1 MAMFIMQVIKRLPT
15 QLANQIAAGEVVQ
28 RPSSVVKELMENAID
43 AGATEI
49 SLSIKDGGR
58 TLISIQDNGSGMNA
72 EDALL
77 CFERHATS
85 KIVAIDDLFKLTTMG
100 FRGEA
105 LASIGAVAHVSLKTK
120 LEAGLTGVHIKM
132 EGGNIALNE
141 EVVCLKGTLIEVKNL
156 FYNVPA
162 RRNFLK
168 SDSIEFNHIEDAFLY
183 IAIAHPEVSFILHHN
198 NQAIYNLSAANLKRR
213 VTDVLGKNAGDRV
226 FPIAS
231 ETDIVKLTGFIGK
244 PETAKKTRGSQFFF
258 VNKRFFKSS
267 YFNHAVLKAFE
278 GLIPEKT
285 HPTYFIFLEV
295 DPAKIDVNIHPTKTE
310 IKFEE
315 ERFIYS
321 ILLSTIRQSLGMFNL
336 MPSLDFELETAFDLP
351 AGFNKQPIVEPTIQ
365 VDPNFNPFNPQG
377 GGGGK
382 SNGFSKGIKEQGFG
396 SSTPSEA
403 DWRSFYTI
411 NETPLPEQQQ
421 LPGLADVQSMAD
433 LLLVGRYIFTPV
445 KTGVMM
451 IDSKRAM
458 ERILYDESIESFVKH
473 PLNQQMLLFP
483 IEKTLEKQE
492 VRIVSNHL
500 KTFEQLGFNIS
511 LQEEVLHI
519 LGAPEILHENGVVQC
534 LEELIDRVAY
544 SEQHQEDVAHSLVL
558 QMVKHAARYH
568 RISNKSEAEMQIQRL
583 FSCPEHTLS
592 PSNEPIIQILA
603 FEQLNQL
610 IK

>member
-1 MAMFIMQVIKRLPT
+1 MARFNMQVIKRLPT

-49 SLSIKDGGR
+49 SLNIKDGGR

-85 KIVAIDDLFKLTTMG
+85 KIDSIDDLFKLTTMG

-120 LEAGLTGVHIKM
+120 REEALTGVHIKM
-132 EGGNIALNE
+132 EGGNIAMNE
-141 EVVCLKGTLIEVKNL
+141 EVVCSKGTLIEVKNL

-198 NQAIYNLSAANLKRR
+198 SQAIYNLSAANLKRR

-226 FPIAS
+226 FPIES

-365 VDPNFNPFNPQG
+365 VDPNFNPFKPQANSS
-377 GGGGK
+377 K

-396 SSTPSEA
+396 STTPNEA
-403 DWRSFYTI
+403 DWQSFYSI
-411 NETPLPEQQQ
+411 NETPLPEQQE
-421 LPGLADVQSMAD
+421 LPGITDVQSVAD

-458 ERILYDESIESFVKH
+458 ERILYDECIESFVKH

-483 IEKTLEKQE
+483 IDKPLEKQE

-500 KTFEQLGFNIS
+500 KTFEQLGFKIS
-511 LQEEVLHI
+511 LEEQVLHI

-534 LEELIDRVAY
+534 LEELIDRVEY

-568 RISNKSEAEMQIQRL
+568 RISNKSEAELQIQRL
-583 FSCPEHTLS
+583 FSCPDHTLS

>member
-1 MAMFIMQVIKRLPT
+1 MQVIKRLPT

-49 SLSIKDGGR
+49 SLNIKDGGR

-85 KIVAIDDLFKLTTMG
+85 KIDSIDDLFKLTTMG

-120 LEAGLTGVHIKM
+120 REEALTGVHIKM
-132 EGGNIALNE
+132 EGGNIAMNE
-141 EVVCLKGTLIEVKNL
+141 EVVCSKGTLIEVKNL

-198 NQAIYNLSAANLKRR
+198 SQAIYNLSAANLKRR

-226 FPIAS
+226 FPIES

-365 VDPNFNPFNPQG
+365 VDPNFNPFKPQANSS
-377 GGGGK
+377 K

-396 SSTPSEA
+396 STTPNEA
-403 DWRSFYTI
+403 DWQSFYSI
-411 NETPLPEQQQ
+411 NETPLPEQQE
-421 LPGLADVQSMAD
+421 LPGITDVQSVAD

-458 ERILYDESIESFVKH
+458 ERILYDECIESFVKH

-483 IEKTLEKQE
+483 IDKPLEKQE

-500 KTFEQLGFNIS
+500 KTFEQLGFKIS
-511 LQEEVLHI
+511 LEEQVLHI

-534 LEELIDRVAY
+534 LEELIDRVEY

-568 RISNKSEAEMQIQRL
+568 RISNKSEAELQIQRL
-583 FSCPEHTLS
+583 FSCPDHTLS

>member
-1 MAMFIMQVIKRLPT
+1 MQVIKRLPT

-72 EDALL
+72 ADAML

-85 KIVAIDDLFKLTTMG
+85 KIDDIDDLFKLTTMG

-120 LEAGLTGVHIKM
+120 QETALTGVHIKM
-132 EGGNIALNE
+132 EGGTIALNE

-168 SDSIEFNHIEDAFLY
+168 SDAIEFNHIEDAFLY

-226 FPIAS
+226 FPISS
-231 ETDIVKLTGFIGK
+231 ETDIVTLTGFIGK
-244 PETAKKTRGSQFFF
+244 PETAKKTRGNQFFF
-258 VNKRFFKSS
+258 VNRRFFKSS
-267 YFNHAVLKAFE
+267 YFNHAVMKAFE

-295 DPAKIDVNIHPTKTE
+295 DPSKIDVNIHPTKTE

-315 ERFIYS
+315 ERYIYS

-365 VDPNFNPFNPQG
+365 VDPTFNPFHTQG
-377 GGGGK
+377 GGTGK
-382 SNGFSKGIKEQGFG
+382 SNGFSKGIKDQGFG
-396 SSTPSEA
+396 SSTPNEA

-411 NETPLPEQQQ
+411 NETPVPEQQK
-421 LPGLADVQSMAD
+421 LPGITDAHSVAD

-445 KTGVMM
+445 KTGVMV
-451 IDSKRAM
+451 IDSKRAI
-458 ERILYDESIESFVKH
+458 ERILYDECIEAFVKH

-483 IEKTLEKQE
+483 IEKALEKQE
-492 VRIVSNHL
+492 ARIVSNHL

-511 LQEEVLHI
+511 LHEQVLHI
-519 LGAPEILHENGVVQC
+519 SGAPEILHENGVVQC
-534 LEELIDRVAY
+534 LEELIERVAY
-544 SEQHQEDVAHSLVL
+544 SEQHQEDVAHTLVV
-558 QMVKHAARYH
+558 QMVKHAATHH
-568 RISNKSEAEMQIQRL
+568 RINNKSEAEMQIQRL
-583 FSCPEHTLS
+583 FTCPDHTLS

>member
-1 MAMFIMQVIKRLPT
+1 MFNMQVIKRLPT

-85 KIVAIDDLFKLTTMG
+85 KITAIDDLFKLTTMG

-120 LEAGLTGVHIKM
+120 REAGLTGVHIKM

-141 EVVCLKGTLIEVKNL
+141 EAVCSKGTLIEVKNL
-156 FYNVPA
+156 FFNVPA

-168 SDSIEFNHIEDAFLY
+168 SDAIEFNHIEDAFLY

-226 FPIAS
+226 FPIES
-231 ETDIVKLTGFIGK
+231 ETDIVRLTGFIGK
-244 PETAKKTRGSQFFF
+244 PETAKKTRGNQFFF
-258 VNKRFFKSS
+258 VNNRFFKSS

-278 GLIPEKT
+278 GLIPDKT

-382 SNGFSKGIKEQGFG
+382 SNGFTKGIKEQGFG
-396 SSTPSEA
+396 SSTPNEA

-411 NETPLPEQQQ
+411 NETPLPEQQE
-421 LPGLADVQSMAD
+421 LPGIADVQSVAD

-458 ERILYDESIESFVKH
+458 ERILYDECIESFVKH

-483 IEKTLEKQE
+483 IEKNLEKQE
-492 VRIVSNHL
+492 LRIVSNHL

-511 LQEEVLHI
+511 LQEQVLHI
-519 LGAPEILHENGVVQC
+519 LGAPELLHENGVVQC
-534 LEELIDRVAY
+534 IEELIDRVGY

-568 RISNKSEAEMQIQRL
+568 RISNKTEAEMQIQRL
-583 FSCPEHTLS
+583 FSSPDHTLS

>member
-1 MAMFIMQVIKRLPT
+1 MQVIKRLPT

-49 SLSIKDGGR
+49 SLIIKDGGR

-85 KIVAIDDLFKLTTMG
+85 KIDAIDDLFKLTTMG

-120 LEAGLTGVHIKM
+120 REEALTGVHIKM
-132 EGGNIALNE
+132 EGGNIAMNE
-141 EVVCLKGTLIEVKNL
+141 EVVCSKGTLIEVKNL

-198 NQAIYNLSAANLKRR
+198 SQAIYNLSAANLKRR

-226 FPIAS
+226 FPIES

-285 HPTYFIFLEV
+285 HPTFFIFLEV

-365 VDPNFNPFNPQG
+365 VDPNFNPFKPQANS
-377 GGGGK
+377 GK

-396 SSTPSEA
+396 STTPNEA
-403 DWRSFYTI
+403 DWQSFYSI
-411 NETPLPEQQQ
+411 NETPLPEQQE
-421 LPGLADVQSMAD
+421 LPGITDVQSVAD

-458 ERILYDESIESFVKH
+458 ERILYDECIESFVKH

-483 IEKTLEKQE
+483 IDKPLEKQE

-511 LQEEVLHI
+511 LEEEVLHI

-534 LEELIDRVAY
+534 IEELIERVGY

-568 RISNKSEAEMQIQRL
+568 RISNKSEAELQIQRL
-583 FSCPEHTLS
+583 FSCPDHTLS

>member
-120 LEAGLTGVHIKM
+120 REAALTGVHIKM

-198 NQAIYNLSAANLKRR
+198 NQAIYNLSSANLKRR

-451 IDSKRAM
+451 IDSKRAI

-483 IEKTLEKQE
+483 IEKNLEKQE

-500 KTFEQLGFNIS
+500 KTFEQLGFNIA

-583 FSCPEHTLS
+583 FSCPDHTLS

>member
-1 MAMFIMQVIKRLPT
+1 MQVIKRLPT

-43 AGATEI
+43 ASATEI
-49 SLSIKDGGR
+49 SLNIKDGGR

-85 KIVAIDDLFKLTTMG
+85 KIDAIDDLFKLTTMG

-120 LEAGLTGVHIKM
+120 REEALTGVYIKM
-132 EGGNIALNE
+132 EGGNIAMNE
-141 EVVCLKGTLIEVKNL
+141 EVVCSKGTLIEVKNL

-226 FPIAS
+226 FPIES

-258 VNKRFFKSS
+258 VNKRFFKNS

-295 DPAKIDVNIHPTKTE
+295 DPSKIDVNIHPTKTE

-365 VDPNFNPFNPQG
+365 VDPNFNPFKPQSNS
-377 GGGGK
+377 GK

-396 SSTPSEA
+396 STSPNEA
-403 DWRSFYTI
+403 DWQSFYSI
-411 NETPLPEQQQ
+411 NETPLPEQQE
-421 LPGLADVQSMAD
+421 LPGIADVQSVAD

-458 ERILYDESIESFVKH
+458 ERILYDECIESFVKH

-483 IEKTLEKQE
+483 IDKPLEKQE

-511 LQEEVLHI
+511 LNEEVLHI
-519 LGAPEILHENGVVQC
+519 FGAPEILHENGVVQC
-534 LEELIDRVAY
+534 LEELIDRVEY

-568 RISNKSEAEMQIQRL
+568 RISNKSEAELQIQRL
-583 FSCPEHTLS
+583 FSCHDHTLS

>member
-1 MAMFIMQVIKRLPT
+1 MQVIKRLPT

-120 LEAGLTGVHIKM
+120 RENGLTGVHIKM
-132 EGGNIALNE
+132 EGGNFALNE

-198 NQAIYNLSAANLKRR
+198 NQAVYNLSAANLKRR

-451 IDSKRAM
+451 IDSKRAI
-458 ERILYDESIESFVKH
+458 ERILYDECIESFVKH

-483 IEKTLEKQE
+483 IEKNLEKQE

-583 FSCPEHTLS
+583 FSCPDHTLS

>member
-1 MAMFIMQVIKRLPT
+1 MFNMQVIKRLPT

-85 KIVAIDDLFKLTTMG
+85 KITAIDDLFKLTTMG

-120 LEAGLTGVHIKM
+120 REAGLTGVHIKM

-141 EVVCLKGTLIEVKNL
+141 EAVCSKGSLIEVKNL
-156 FYNVPA
+156 FFNVPA

-226 FPIAS
+226 FPIES
-231 ETDIVKLTGFIGK
+231 ETDIVRLTGFIGK
-244 PETAKKTRGSQFFF
+244 PETAKKTRGNQFFF
-258 VNKRFFKSS
+258 VNNRFFKSS

-278 GLIPEKT
+278 GLIPDKT

-382 SNGFSKGIKEQGFG
+382 SNGFTKGIKEQGFG
-396 SSTPSEA
+396 SSTPNEA

-411 NETPLPEQQQ
+411 NETPLPEQQE
-421 LPGLADVQSMAD
+421 LPGIADVQSVAD

-458 ERILYDESIESFVKH
+458 ERILYDECIESFVKH

-483 IEKTLEKQE
+483 IEKNLEKQE
-492 VRIVSNHL
+492 LRIVSNHL

-511 LQEEVLHI
+511 LHEQVLHI

-534 LEELIDRVAY
+534 IEELIDRVGY

-583 FSCPEHTLS
+583 FSSPDHTLS

>member
-1 MAMFIMQVIKRLPT
+1 MFNMQVIKRLPT

-85 KIVAIDDLFKLTTMG
+85 KIDAIDDLFKLTTMG

-120 LEAGLTGVHIKM
+120 REEALTGVHIKM
-132 EGGNIALNE
+132 EGGNIAMNE
-141 EVVCLKGTLIEVKNL
+141 EVVCSKGTLIEVKNL

-168 SDSIEFNHIEDAFLY
+168 SDAIEFNHIEDAFLY

-226 FPIAS
+226 FPIES
-231 ETDIVKLTGFIGK
+231 ETDIVRLTGFIGK
-244 PETAKKTRGSQFFF
+244 PETAKKTRGNQFFF
-258 VNKRFFKSS
+258 VNNRFFKSS

-382 SNGFSKGIKEQGFG
+382 SNGFTKGIKEQGFG
-396 SSTPSEA
+396 STTPNEA
-403 DWRSFYTI
+403 DWQSFYSI
-411 NETPLPEQQQ
+411 NETPLPEQQE
-421 LPGLADVQSMAD
+421 LPGIADVQSVAD

-458 ERILYDESIESFVKH
+458 ERILYDECIESFVKH

-483 IEKTLEKQE
+483 IEKNLEKQE
-492 VRIVSNHL
+492 LRIVSNHL

-511 LQEEVLHI
+511 LQEQVLHI

-534 LEELIDRVAY
+534 IEELIDRVGY

-583 FSCPEHTLS
+583 FSSPDHTLS

>member
-1 MAMFIMQVIKRLPT
+1 MQVIKRLPT

-120 LEAGLTGVHIKM
+120 REAALTGVHIKM

-377 GGGGK
+377 GGSGK

-396 SSTPSEA
+396 SSIPSEA

-411 NETPLPEQQQ
+411 NETTTPEQQE
-421 LPGLADVQSMAD
+421 LPGISDVQSVAD

-534 LEELIDRVAY
+534 LEELIDRVAF

-583 FSCPEHTLS
+583 FSCPDHTLS

>member
-1 MAMFIMQVIKRLPT
+1 MQVIKRLPT

-49 SLSIKDGGR
+49 SLNIKDGGR

-85 KIVAIDDLFKLTTMG
+85 KIDAIDDLFKLTTMG

-105 LASIGAVAHVSLKTK
+105 LASIGAVAHASLKTK
-120 LEAGLTGVHIKM
+120 REEALTGVHIKM
-132 EGGNIALNE
+132 EGGNITMNE
-141 EVVCLKGTLIEVKNL
+141 EVVCSKGTLIEVKNL

-198 NQAIYNLSAANLKRR
+198 SQAIYNLSAANLKRR

-226 FPIAS
+226 FPIES

-285 HPTYFIFLEV
+285 HPTFFIFLEV

-365 VDPNFNPFNPQG
+365 VDPNFNPFKPQSNS
-377 GGGGK
+377 GK

-396 SSTPSEA
+396 STTPNEA
-403 DWRSFYTI
+403 DWQSFYSI
-411 NETPLPEQQQ
+411 NETPLPEQQK
-421 LPGLADVQSMAD
+421 LPGIADVQSVTD

-458 ERILYDESIESFVKH
+458 ERILYDECIESFVKH

-483 IEKTLEKQE
+483 IDKPLEKQE

-511 LQEEVLHI
+511 LEEEVLHI

-534 LEELIDRVAY
+534 IEELIERVGY

-568 RISNKSEAEMQIQRL
+568 RISNKSEAELQIQRL
-583 FSCPEHTLS
+583 FSCPDHTLS

>member
-1 MAMFIMQVIKRLPT
+1 MQVIKRLPT

-120 LEAGLTGVHIKM
+120 RENGLTGVHIKM
-132 EGGNIALNE
+132 EGGNFALNE

-198 NQAIYNLSAANLKRR
+198 NQAVYNLSAANLKRR

-451 IDSKRAM
+451 IDSKRAI

-492 VRIVSNHL
+492 VRIVSNHI
-500 KTFEQLGFNIS
+500 KTFEQLGFNIA
-511 LQEEVLHI
+511 LQEEVIHI

-583 FSCPEHTLS
+583 FSCPDHTLS

>member
-1 MAMFIMQVIKRLPT
+1 MQVIKRLPT

-120 LEAGLTGVHIKM
+120 RENGLTGVHIKM
-132 EGGNIALNE
+132 EGGNFALNE

-198 NQAIYNLSAANLKRR
+198 NQAVYNLSAANLKRR

-403 DWRSFYTI
+403 DWRSFYMI

-451 IDSKRAM
+451 IDSKRAI
-458 ERILYDESIESFVKH
+458 ERILYDECIESFVKH

-483 IEKTLEKQE
+483 IEKNLEKQE

-500 KTFEQLGFNIS
+500 KTFEQLGFNIA
-511 LQEEVLHI
+511 LQEEVIHI

-583 FSCPEHTLS
+583 FSCPDHTLS

>member
-1 MAMFIMQVIKRLPT
+1 MFNMQVIKRLPT

-85 KIVAIDDLFKLTTMG
+85 KIDAIDDLFKLRTMG

-105 LASIGAVAHVSLKTK
+105 LASIGAVAQVSLKTK
-120 LEAGLTGVHIKM
+120 RESEVTGVHIKM

-141 EVVCLKGTLIEVKNL
+141 EVVCSKGTLIEVKNL
-156 FYNVPA
+156 FFNVPA

-168 SDSIEFNHIEDAFLY
+168 SDSIEFNHLEDAFLY

-198 NQAIYNLSAANLKRR
+198 NQAIYNLSSANLKRR

-226 FPIAS
+226 FPIES

-267 YFNHAVLKAFE
+267 YFNHAVMKAFE

-377 GGGGK
+377 GGGSGK

-411 NETPLPEQQQ
+411 NETPVPEQQK
-421 LPGLADVQSMAD
+421 LPGITDAHSVAD

-445 KTGVMM
+445 KTGVMV

-458 ERILYDESIESFVKH
+458 ERILFDECIDSFVKH

-483 IEKTLEKQE
+483 IEKALEKQE
-492 VRIVSNHL
+492 ARIVSNHL

-511 LQEEVLHI
+511 LQEQVLHI

-534 LEELIDRVAY
+534 IEELIDRVGY

-583 FSCPEHTLS
+583 FSSPDHALS

>member
-1 MAMFIMQVIKRLPT
+1 MQVIKRLPT

-49 SLSIKDGGR
+49 SLIIKDGGR

-85 KIVAIDDLFKLTTMG
+85 KIDAIDDLFKLTTMG

-120 LEAGLTGVHIKM
+120 REESLTGVHIKM
-132 EGGNIALNE
+132 EGGNIAMNE
-141 EVVCLKGTLIEVKNL
+141 EVVCSKGTLIEVKNL

-198 NQAIYNLSAANLKRR
+198 NQAIYNLGAANLKRR

-226 FPIAS
+226 FPIES

-365 VDPNFNPFNPQG
+365 VDPNFNPFKPQG
-377 GGGGK
+377 NSDK

-396 SSTPSEA
+396 STTPNEA
-403 DWRSFYTI
+403 DWQSFYSI
-411 NETPLPEQQQ
+411 NETPLPEQQE
-421 LPGLADVQSMAD
+421 LPGITDVQSVAD

-451 IDSKRAM
+451 IDSKRAI
-458 ERILYDESIESFVKH
+458 ERILYDECIESFVKH

-483 IEKTLEKQE
+483 IDKPLEKQE

-511 LQEEVLHI
+511 LEEEVLHI
-519 LGAPEILHENGVVQC
+519 FGAPEILHENGVVQC
-534 LEELIDRVAY
+534 LEELIDRVEY

-568 RISNKSEAEMQIQRL
+568 RISNKSEAELQIQRL
-583 FSCPEHTLS
+583 FSCPDHTLS

>member
-1 MAMFIMQVIKRLPT
+1 MQVIKRLPT

-120 LEAGLTGVHIKM
+120 RENGLTGVHIKM
-132 EGGNIALNE
+132 EGGNFALNE

-451 IDSKRAM
+451 IDSKRAI
-458 ERILYDESIESFVKH
+458 ERILYDECIESFVKH

-483 IEKTLEKQE
+483 IEKNLEKQE

>member
-1 MAMFIMQVIKRLPT
+1 MQVIKRLPT

-120 LEAGLTGVHIKM
+120 RETALTGVHIKM
-132 EGGNIALNE
+132 EGGNFALNE

-198 NQAIYNLSAANLKRR
+198 NQAVYNLSAANLKRR

-411 NETPLPEQQQ
+411 NETTTPEQQE
-421 LPGLADVQSMAD
+421 LPGISDVQSVAD

-483 IEKTLEKQE
+483 IEKNLEKQE

-500 KTFEQLGFNIS
+500 KTFEQLGFNIA
-511 LQEEVLHI
+511 LQEEVIHI

-583 FSCPEHTLS
+583 FSCPDHTLS

>member
-85 KIVAIDDLFKLTTMG
+85 KIIAIDDLFKLTTMG

-377 GGGGK
+377 GGSGK

-396 SSTPSEA
+396 SSIPSEA

-411 NETPLPEQQQ
+411 NETTTPEQQE
-421 LPGLADVQSMAD
+421 LPGISDVQSVAD

-458 ERILYDESIESFVKH
+458 ERILYDECIESFVKH

-534 LEELIDRVAY
+534 LEELIDRVAF

-583 FSCPEHTLS
+583 FSCPDHTVS

>member
-85 KIVAIDDLFKLTTMG
+85 KIVAIDDLFKLTTKG

-258 VNKRFFKSS
+258 VNKRFFKSL

-377 GGGGK
+377 GGSGK

-411 NETPLPEQQQ
+411 NETTIPEQQE
-421 LPGLADVQSMAD
+421 LPGISDVQSVAD

>member
-1 MAMFIMQVIKRLPT
+1 MFNMQVIKRLPT

-85 KIVAIDDLFKLTTMG
+85 KITAIDDLFKLTTMG

-120 LEAGLTGVHIKM
+120 REAGLTGVHIKM
-132 EGGNIALNE
+132 EGGNITLNE
-141 EVVCLKGTLIEVKNL
+141 EAVCSKGTLIEVKNL
-156 FYNVPA
+156 FFNVPA

-226 FPIAS
+226 FPIES
-231 ETDIVKLTGFIGK
+231 ETDIVRLTGFIGK
-244 PETAKKTRGSQFFF
+244 PETAKKTRGNQFFF
-258 VNKRFFKSS
+258 VNNRFFKSS

-278 GLIPEKT
+278 GLIPDKT

-351 AGFNKQPIVEPTIQ
+351 AGFNKQPVVEPTIQ
-365 VDPNFNPFNPQG
+365 VDPNFNPFKPQG
-377 GGGGK
+377 VTGK

-396 SSTPSEA
+396 STTPNEA

-411 NETPLPEQQQ
+411 NETPLPEQQE
-421 LPGLADVQSMAD
+421 LPGIGDVQSVAD

-458 ERILYDESIESFVKH
+458 ERILYDECIESFVKH

-483 IEKTLEKQE
+483 IEKQLEKQE
-492 VRIVSNHL
+492 ERIISNHL

-511 LQEEVLHI
+511 LQENVLHI
-519 LGAPEILHENGVVQC
+519 LGAPELLHENGVVQC
-534 LEELIDRVAY
+534 IEELIDRVGY
-544 SEQHQEDVAHSLVL
+544 SEQHQEDVAHALVL

-583 FSCPEHTLS
+583 FSSPDHTLS

>member
-1 MAMFIMQVIKRLPT
+1 M
-15 QLANQIAAGEVVQ
+15 
-28 RPSSVVKELMENAID
+28 
-43 AGATEI
+43 
-49 SLSIKDGGR
+49 
-58 TLISIQDNGSGMNA
+58 
-72 EDALL
+72 
-77 CFERHATS
+77 
-85 KIVAIDDLFKLTTMG
+85 
-100 FRGEA
+100 
-105 LASIGAVAHVSLKTK
+105 
-120 LEAGLTGVHIKM
+120 
-132 EGGNIALNE
+132 
-141 EVVCLKGTLIEVKNL
+141 

-183 IAIAHPEVSFILHHN
+183 ISIAHPEVSFILHHN
-198 NQAIYNLSAANLKRR
+198 NQTIYNLSSANLKRR

-226 FPIAS
+226 FPIES

-244 PETAKKTRGSQFFF
+244 PETAKKTRGNQFFF
-258 VNKRFFKSS
+258 VNRRYFKSS

-285 HPTYFIFLEV
+285 HPTFFIFLEV

-365 VDPNFNPFNPQG
+365 VDPNFNPFNPQRD
-377 GGGGK
+377 GGGK
-382 SNGFSKGIKEQGFG
+382 SNGFTKGIKEQGFG
-396 SSTPSEA
+396 SSTPNEA

-411 NETPLPEQQQ
+411 NETPLPEQQE
-421 LPGLADVQSMAD
+421 LPGISEAQTVAD
-433 LLLVGRYIFTPV
+433 LLLIGRYIFTPV

-451 IDSKRAM
+451 IDSKRAI
-458 ERILYDESIESFVKH
+458 ERILYDECIESFVKH

-483 IEKTLEKQE
+483 IEKQLEKQE
-492 VRIVSNHL
+492 VRIVTNHL
-500 KTFEQLGFNIS
+500 KTFEQLGFNIA
-511 LQEEVLHI
+511 LKEQVLHI
-519 LGAPEILHENGVVQC
+519 LGAPEILHENGVVHC
-534 LEELIDRVAY
+534 IEDLIDRVGY

-583 FSCPEHTLS
+583 FSSPEHTLS

>member
-120 LEAGLTGVHIKM
+120 REAALTGVHIKM

-421 LPGLADVQSMAD
+421 LPGLADVQSVAD

-451 IDSKRAM
+451 IDSKRAI
-458 ERILYDESIESFVKH
+458 ERILYDECIESFVKH

-483 IEKTLEKQE
+483 IEKNLEKQE

>member
-1 MAMFIMQVIKRLPT
+1 MQVIKRLPT

-49 SLSIKDGGR
+49 SLNIKDGGR

-85 KIVAIDDLFKLTTMG
+85 KIDAIDDLFKLTTMG

-120 LEAGLTGVHIKM
+120 REEALTGVHIKM
-132 EGGNIALNE
+132 EGGNIAMNE
-141 EVVCLKGTLIEVKNL
+141 EVVCSKGTLIEVKNL

-198 NQAIYNLSAANLKRR
+198 SQAIYNLSAANLKRR

-226 FPIAS
+226 FPIES

-285 HPTYFIFLEV
+285 HPTFFIFLEV

-365 VDPNFNPFNPQG
+365 VDPNFNPFKPQANS
-377 GGGGK
+377 GK

-396 SSTPSEA
+396 STTPNEA
-403 DWRSFYTI
+403 DWQSFYSI
-411 NETPLPEQQQ
+411 NETPLPEQQE
-421 LPGLADVQSMAD
+421 LPGITDVQSVAD

-458 ERILYDESIESFVKH
+458 ERILYDECIESFVKH

-483 IEKTLEKQE
+483 IDKPLEKQE

-511 LQEEVLHI
+511 LEEQVLHI

-534 LEELIDRVAY
+534 LEELIDRVEY

-568 RISNKSEAEMQIQRL
+568 RISNKSEAELQIQRL
-583 FSCPEHTLS
+583 FSCPDHTLS

>member
-1 MAMFIMQVIKRLPT
+1 MQVIKRLPT

-120 LEAGLTGVHIKM
+120 REAALTGVHIKM

-198 NQAIYNLSAANLKRR
+198 NQAIYNLSSANLKRR

-451 IDSKRAM
+451 IDSKRAI

-483 IEKTLEKQE
+483 IEKNLEKQE

-500 KTFEQLGFNIS
+500 KTFEQLGFNIA

-583 FSCPEHTLS
+583 FSCPDHTLS

>member
-1 MAMFIMQVIKRLPT
+1 MQVIKRLPT

-49 SLSIKDGGR
+49 SLNIKDGGR

-85 KIVAIDDLFKLTTMG
+85 KIDAIDDLFKLTTMG

-120 LEAGLTGVHIKM
+120 REEALTGVHIKM
-132 EGGNIALNE
+132 EGGNIAMNE
-141 EVVCLKGTLIEVKNL
+141 EVVCSKGTLIEVKNL

-198 NQAIYNLSAANLKRR
+198 SQAIYNLSAANLKRR

-226 FPIAS
+226 FPIES

-365 VDPNFNPFNPQG
+365 VDPNFNPFKPQANS
-377 GGGGK
+377 GK

-396 SSTPSEA
+396 STTPNEA
-403 DWRSFYTI
+403 DWQSFYSI
-411 NETPLPEQQQ
+411 NETPLPEQQE
-421 LPGLADVQSMAD
+421 LPGIADVQSVAD

-458 ERILYDESIESFVKH
+458 ERILYDECIESFVKH

-483 IEKTLEKQE
+483 IDKTLEKQE

-511 LQEEVLHI
+511 LNEEVLHI
-519 LGAPEILHENGVVQC
+519 FGAPEILHENGVVQC
-534 LEELIDRVAY
+534 IEELIDRVGY

-568 RISNKSEAEMQIQRL
+568 RISNKSEAELQIQRL
-583 FSCPEHTLS
+583 FSCPDHTLS

>member
-1 MAMFIMQVIKRLPT
+1 MARFNMQVIKRLPT

-85 KIVAIDDLFKLTTMG
+85 KIDAIDDLFKLTTMG

-120 LEAGLTGVHIKM
+120 REEALTGVHIKM
-132 EGGNIALNE
+132 EGGNIAMNE
-141 EVVCLKGTLIEVKNL
+141 EVVCSKGTLIEVKNL

-198 NQAIYNLSAANLKRR
+198 SQAIYNLSAANLKRR

-226 FPIAS
+226 FPIES

-365 VDPNFNPFNPQG
+365 VDPNFNPFKPQANS
-377 GGGGK
+377 GK

-396 SSTPSEA
+396 STTPNEA
-403 DWRSFYTI
+403 DWQSFYSI
-411 NETPLPEQQQ
+411 NETPLPEQQE
-421 LPGLADVQSMAD
+421 LPGIADVQSVAD

-458 ERILYDESIESFVKH
+458 ERILYDECIESFVKH

-483 IEKTLEKQE
+483 IDKTLEKQE

-511 LQEEVLHI
+511 LNEEVLHI
-519 LGAPEILHENGVVQC
+519 FGAPEILHENGVVQC
-534 LEELIDRVAY
+534 IEELIDRVGY

-568 RISNKSEAEMQIQRL
+568 RISNKSEAELQIQRL
-583 FSCPEHTLS
+583 FSCPDHTLS

>member
-1 MAMFIMQVIKRLPT
+1 MQVIKRLPT

-120 LEAGLTGVHIKM
+120 REAALTGVHIKM

-198 NQAIYNLSAANLKRR
+198 NQAIYNLSSANLKRR

-451 IDSKRAM
+451 IDSKRAI

-583 FSCPEHTLS
+583 FSCPDHTLS

>member
-1 MAMFIMQVIKRLPT
+1 MQVIKRLPT

-120 LEAGLTGVHIKM
+120 REAALTGVHIKM

-198 NQAIYNLSAANLKRR
+198 NQAIYNLSSANLKRR

-451 IDSKRAM
+451 IDSKRAI

-483 IEKTLEKQE
+483 IEKNLEKQE

-583 FSCPEHTLS
+583 FSCPDHTLS

>member
-1 MAMFIMQVIKRLPT
+1 MQVIKRLPT

-49 SLSIKDGGR
+49 SLNIKDGGR

-85 KIVAIDDLFKLTTMG
+85 KIDAIDDLFKLTTMG

-120 LEAGLTGVHIKM
+120 REEALTGVHIKM
-132 EGGNIALNE
+132 EGGNIAMNE
-141 EVVCLKGTLIEVKNL
+141 EVVCSKGTLIEVKNL

-198 NQAIYNLSAANLKRR
+198 SQAIYNLSAANLKRR

-226 FPIAS
+226 FPIES

-365 VDPNFNPFNPQG
+365 VDPNFNPFKPQANS
-377 GGGGK
+377 GK

-396 SSTPSEA
+396 STPNEA
-403 DWRSFYTI
+403 DWQSFYSI
-411 NETPLPEQQQ
+411 NETPLPEQQE
-421 LPGLADVQSMAD
+421 LPGIADVQSVAD

-458 ERILYDESIESFVKH
+458 ERILYDECIESFVKH

-483 IEKTLEKQE
+483 IDKTLEKQE

-511 LQEEVLHI
+511 LNEEVLHI
-519 LGAPEILHENGVVQC
+519 FGAPEILHENGVVQC
-534 LEELIDRVAY
+534 IEELIDRVGY

-568 RISNKSEAEMQIQRL
+568 RISNKSEAELQIQRL
-583 FSCPEHTLS
+583 FSCPDHTLS

>member
-1 MAMFIMQVIKRLPT
+1 MFNMQVIKRLPT

-85 KIVAIDDLFKLTTMG
+85 KIDAIDDLFKLTTMG

-120 LEAGLTGVHIKM
+120 RESAVTGVHIKM
-132 EGGNIALNE
+132 EGGNITLNE
-141 EVVCLKGTLIEVKNL
+141 EVVCSKGTLIEVKNL
-156 FYNVPA
+156 FFNVPA

-168 SDSIEFNHIEDAFLY
+168 SDSIEFNHLEDAFLY

-198 NQAIYNLSAANLKRR
+198 NQAIYNLSSANLKRR

-226 FPIAS
+226 FPIES

-244 PETAKKTRGSQFFF
+244 PDTAKKTRGSQFFF

-267 YFNHAVLKAFE
+267 YFNHAVLKAFD

-377 GGGGK
+377 GGGK

-396 SSTPSEA
+396 SSTPIEA

-411 NETPLPEQQQ
+411 NESPLPEQQE
-421 LPGLADVQSMAD
+421 LPGIADVQTVAD

-458 ERILYDESIESFVKH
+458 ERILYDECIESFVKH

-483 IEKTLEKQE
+483 IEKNLEKQE
-492 VRIVSNHL
+492 MRIVSNHI

-511 LQEEVLHI
+511 LQEQVLHI

-534 LEELIDRVAY
+534 IEELIDRVGY

-558 QMVKHAARYH
+558 HMVKHAARYH

-583 FSCPEHTLS
+583 FSSPEHTLS

>member
-1 MAMFIMQVIKRLPT
+1 MQVIKRLPT

-377 GGGGK
+377 GGSGK

-421 LPGLADVQSMAD
+421 LPGLADVQSVAD

-451 IDSKRAM
+451 IDSKRAI
-458 ERILYDESIESFVKH
+458 ERILYDECIESFVKH

-483 IEKTLEKQE
+483 IEKNLEKQE

>member
-1 MAMFIMQVIKRLPT
+1 MFNMQVIKRLPT

-43 AGATEI
+43 ARATEI

-85 KIVAIDDLFKLTTMG
+85 KITAIDDLFKLTTMG

-120 LEAGLTGVHIKM
+120 REAGLTGVHIKM

-141 EVVCLKGTLIEVKNL
+141 EAVCSKGTLIEVKNL
-156 FYNVPA
+156 FFNVPA

-168 SDSIEFNHIEDAFLY
+168 SDAIEFNHIEDAFLY

-226 FPIAS
+226 FPIES
-231 ETDIVKLTGFIGK
+231 ETDIVRLTGFIGK
-244 PETAKKTRGSQFFF
+244 PETAKKTRGNQFFF
-258 VNKRFFKSS
+258 VNNRFFKSS

-278 GLIPEKT
+278 GLIPDKT

-382 SNGFSKGIKEQGFG
+382 SNGFTKGIKEQGFG
-396 SSTPSEA
+396 SSTPNEA

-411 NETPLPEQQQ
+411 NETPLPEQQE
-421 LPGLADVQSMAD
+421 LPGIADVQSVAD

-458 ERILYDESIESFVKH
+458 ERILYDECIESFVKH

-483 IEKTLEKQE
+483 IEKNLEKQE
-492 VRIVSNHL
+492 LRIVSNHL

-511 LQEEVLHI
+511 LQEQVLHI

-534 LEELIDRVAY
+534 IEELIDRVGY

-583 FSCPEHTLS
+583 FSSPDHTLS

>member
-1 MAMFIMQVIKRLPT
+1 MAMFNMQVIKRLPT

-85 KIVAIDDLFKLTTMG
+85 KITAIDDLFKLTTMG

-120 LEAGLTGVHIKM
+120 REAGLTGVHIKM

-141 EVVCLKGTLIEVKNL
+141 EAVCSKGSLIEVKNL
-156 FYNVPA
+156 FFNVPA

-226 FPIAS
+226 FPIES
-231 ETDIVKLTGFIGK
+231 ETDIVRLTGFIGK
-244 PETAKKTRGSQFFF
+244 PETAKKTRGNQFFF
-258 VNKRFFKSS
+258 VNNRFFKSS

-278 GLIPEKT
+278 GLIPDKT

-382 SNGFSKGIKEQGFG
+382 SNGFTKGIKEQGFG
-396 SSTPSEA
+396 SSTPNEA

-411 NETPLPEQQQ
+411 NETPLPEQQE
-421 LPGLADVQSMAD
+421 LPGITDVQSVAD

-458 ERILYDESIESFVKH
+458 ERILYDECIESFVKH

-483 IEKTLEKQE
+483 IEKNLEKQE
-492 VRIVSNHL
+492 LRIVSNHL

-511 LQEEVLHI
+511 LHEQVLHI

-534 LEELIDRVAY
+534 IEELIDRVGY
-544 SEQHQEDVAHSLVL
+544 SEQHQ
-558 QMVKHAARYH
+558 
-568 RISNKSEAEMQIQRL
+568 
-583 FSCPEHTLS
+583 
-592 PSNEPIIQILA
+592 
-603 FEQLNQL
+603 
-610 IK
+610 

>member
-1 MAMFIMQVIKRLPT
+1 MQVIKRLPT

-377 GGGGK
+377 GGSGK

-411 NETPLPEQQQ
+411 NETTIPEQQE
-421 LPGLADVQSMAD
+421 LPGISDVQSVAD

-583 FSCPEHTLS
+583 FSCPDHTLS

>member
-1 MAMFIMQVIKRLPT
+1 MQVIKRLPT

-49 SLSIKDGGR
+49 SLNIKDGGR

-85 KIVAIDDLFKLTTMG
+85 KIDAIDDLFKLTTMG

-105 LASIGAVAHVSLKTK
+105 LASIGAVAHISLKTK
-120 LEAGLTGVHIKM
+120 RDEALTGVHIKM
-132 EGGNIALNE
+132 EGGNIAMNE
-141 EVVCLKGTLIEVKNL
+141 EVVCSKGTLIEVKNL

-168 SDSIEFNHIEDAFLY
+168 SDAIEFNHVEDAFLY

-226 FPIAS
+226 FPIES

-351 AGFNKQPIVEPTIQ
+351 AGFNKQPVVEPTIQ
-365 VDPNFNPFNPQG
+365 VDPNFNPFKPQANS
-377 GGGGK
+377 GK

-396 SSTPSEA
+396 STTPNEA
-403 DWRSFYTI
+403 DWQSFYSI
-411 NETPLPEQQQ
+411 NETPLPEQQE
-421 LPGLADVQSMAD
+421 LPGIADVQSVAD

-458 ERILYDESIESFVKH
+458 ERILYDECIESFVKH

-483 IEKTLEKQE
+483 IDKPLEKQE

-519 LGAPEILHENGVVQC
+519 FGAPEILHENGVVQC
-534 LEELIDRVAY
+534 LEELIDRVGY

-568 RISNKSEAEMQIQRL
+568 RISNKSEAELQIQRL
-583 FSCPEHTLS
+583 FSCPDHTLS

>member
-1 MAMFIMQVIKRLPT
+1 MQVIKRLPT

-28 RPSSVVKELMENAID
+28 RPASVVKELLENAID

-49 SLSIKDGGR
+49 SLNIKDGGR

-85 KIVAIDDLFKLTTMG
+85 KLDVIDDLFKLSTMG

-105 LASIGAVAHVSLKTK
+105 LASIGAVAHITLKTK
-120 LEAGLTGVHIKM
+120 REEDLTGVHIKM
-132 EGGNIALNE
+132 EGGNFVLNE
-141 EVVCLKGTLIEVKNL
+141 EVVCSKGTLIEVKNL

-183 IAIAHPEVSFILHHN
+183 ISIAHPEVSLILHHN
-198 NQAIYNLSAANLKRR
+198 NQAIYNLSSANLKRR

-226 FPIAS
+226 FPIES

-244 PETAKKTRGSQFFF
+244 PETAKKTRGNQFFF
-258 VNKRFFKSS
+258 VNRRYFKSS

-285 HPTYFIFLEV
+285 HPTFFIFLEV

-336 MPSLDFELETAFDLP
+336 MPSLDFDLETAFDLP
-351 AGFNKQPIVEPTIQ
+351 AGFNKQPVIEPTIQ
-365 VDPNFNPFNPQG
+365 VDPTFNPFKSP

-382 SNGFSKGIKEQGFG
+382 SNGFSPGIKEQGFG
-396 SSTPSEA
+396 SASQNES

-411 NETPLPEQQQ
+411 NETPLPEQQA
-421 LPGLADVQSMAD
+421 LPGIPEIQSVAD
-433 LLLVGRYIFTPV
+433 LLLVGRFIFTPV
-445 KTGVMM
+445 KTGVMI

-458 ERILYDESIESFVKH
+458 ERILYDECIESFVKH

-483 IEKTLEKQE
+483 IEKVLEKQE
-492 VRIVSNHL
+492 ERIVSNHL
-500 KTFEQLGFNIS
+500 KTFVQLGFNIE
-511 LQEEVLHI
+511 LQGHVLHI
-519 LGAPEILHENGVVQC
+519 SGAPEILHEHGVVPC
-534 LEELIDRVAY
+534 LDELIERVGY
-544 SEQHQEDVAHSLVL
+544 SEQVQEDMAHLLVSK
-558 QMVKHAARYH
+558 MAIHAARYH
-568 RISNKSEAEMQIQRL
+568 RISNKSEAELQIQRL

-592 PSNEPIIQILA
+592 PNNEPIIQLLA
-603 FEQLNQL
+603 YEQIHQL

>member
-1 MAMFIMQVIKRLPT
+1 MQVIKRLPT

-85 KIVAIDDLFKLTTMG
+85 KIIAIDDLFKLTTMG

-377 GGGGK
+377 GGSGK

-411 NETPLPEQQQ
+411 NETTIPEQQE
-421 LPGLADVQSMAD
+421 LPGISDVQSVAD

>member
-1 MAMFIMQVIKRLPT
+1 MARFNMQVIKRLPT

-49 SLSIKDGGR
+49 SLNIKDGGR

-85 KIVAIDDLFKLTTMG
+85 KIDAIDDLFKLTTMG

-105 LASIGAVAHVSLKTK
+105 LASIGAVAHISLKTK
-120 LEAGLTGVHIKM
+120 RDEALTGVHIKM
-132 EGGNIALNE
+132 EGGNIAMNE
-141 EVVCLKGTLIEVKNL
+141 EVVCSKGTLIEVKNL

-168 SDSIEFNHIEDAFLY
+168 SDAIEFNHVEDAFLY

-226 FPIAS
+226 FPIES

-351 AGFNKQPIVEPTIQ
+351 AGFNKQPVVEPTIQ
-365 VDPNFNPFNPQG
+365 VDPNFNPFKPQANS
-377 GGGGK
+377 GK

-396 SSTPSEA
+396 STTPNEA
-403 DWRSFYTI
+403 DWQSFYSI
-411 NETPLPEQQQ
+411 NETPLPEQQE
-421 LPGLADVQSMAD
+421 LPGIADVQSVAD

-458 ERILYDESIESFVKH
+458 ERILYDECIESFVKH

-483 IEKTLEKQE
+483 IDKPLEKQE

-519 LGAPEILHENGVVQC
+519 FGAPEILHENAVVQC
-534 LEELIDRVAY
+534 LEELIDRVGY

-568 RISNKSEAEMQIQRL
+568 RIGNKSEAELQIQRL
-583 FSCPEHTLS
+583 FSCPDHTLS

-603 FEQLNQL
+603 YEQLNQL